1 MYSWSLKK
9 LVTIS
14 THKGLYQCNH
24 LQFGVSSASSVF
36 QRTMGG
42 NVSNLPNVVIYSWQ
56 DHRRR
61 IISGHWIRSSPGW
74 KKHGW
79 NKESKCSFMMPSI
92 EYLGHRIS
100 EGGIHPNEK
109 KKRAI
114 LQVPA
119 PRNLQQLRSFLGM
132 VNYYGKFLPHLAST
146 LTRLYSLLKKC
157 TLWHWDRNEDEAFKI
172 KNLY

>member
-1 MYSWSLKK
+1 
-9 LVTIS
+9 
-14 THKGLYQCNH
+14 
-24 LQFGVSSASSVF
+24 
-36 QRTMGG
+36 
-42 NVSNLPNVVIYSWQ
+42 
-56 DHRRR
+56 
-61 IISGHWIRSSPGW
+61 
-74 KKHGW
+74 
-79 NKESKCSFMMPSI
+79 MMPSV

-172 KNLY
+172 KKPLLTLTKVLTPYDPDQKLISSCLRHQRSPFASVQ